1 MAIKTILVGLSGGTA
16 SNGALELACR
26 LAGQFGAHLEGLHV
40 GLDVEEVM
48 LSAGASGFALPVDGR
63 WIDEI
68 TGNAAKMAEKV
79 KASFSE
85 TASRH
90 GLPLLAEPEPGKPP
104 GEPPGKPSVSWRT
117 ETGDAPMV
125 VARRARFFDLVV
137 LGRSDRVVDKPHS
150 DAIEQT
156 LMQSGR
162 PALLAP
168 AEPPATIGETIA
180 IGWNGSAHAVRAVAA
195 ALPFLGQAR
204 QTFIIAVGDDDAAN
218 SAPFIQAYLRM
229 HGVKAEV
236 RNVLKVPAVGRGGQ
250 LLSAAREE
258 GADLLVMGA
267 YGQAPW
273 REALFGGA
281 TRDIVGMSLLPL
293 LIVH

>member
-1 MAIKTILVGLSGGTA
+1 MPIKTILAGLSGGTA
-16 SNGALELACR
+16 SRGALELACR
-26 LAGQFGAHLEGLHV
+26 LAGRFGAHLEGLHV

-68 TGNAAKMAEKV
+68 TANATTMADKV
-79 KASFSE
+79 KASFAE
-85 TASRH
+85 AAARN
-90 GLPLLAEPEPGKPP
+90 GLALADRPEPGKA
-104 GEPPGKPSVSWRT
+104 GASWRM
-117 ETGDAPMV
+117 ETGDAPVV

-156 LMQSGR
+156 LLQSGR

-168 AEPPATIGETIA
+168 ADPPVALGETIA
-180 IGWNGSAHAVRAVAA
+180 IGWNGSAQAVRAVAVS
-195 ALPFLGQAR
+195 LPFLRQAR
-204 QTFIIAVGDDDAAN
+204 QSFIIAVGDEDAD
-218 SAPFIQAYLRM
+218 SALAIQAYLAM
-229 HGVKAEV
+229 HGVAATI
-236 RNVLKVPAVGRGGQ
+236 RNVLKVPAVGPGGQ
-250 LLSAAREE
+250 LLTAAREE

-267 YGQAPW
+267 YGHAPW

-281 TRDIVGMSLLPL
+281 TRAVVGMSLLPL

>member
-1 MAIKTILVGLSGGTA
+1 MAIKTILAGLSGGTA
-16 SNGALELACR
+16 NAGALELACR
-26 LAGQFGAHLEGLHV
+26 LAGRFGAHLEGLHV

-68 TGNAAKMAEKV
+68 TANAATMAGKV
-79 KASFSE
+79 KASF
-85 TASRH
+85 AAAAARN
-90 GLPLLAEPEPGKPP
+90 GLALADPPEPGKP
-104 GEPPGKPSVSWRT
+104 GASWRM
-117 ETGDAPMV
+117 ESGDAPVV

-137 LGRSDRVVDKPHS
+137 LGRSDRVVDRPHS

-168 AEPPATIGETIA
+168 AEPPAAIGETIA
-180 IGWNGSAHAVRAVAA
+180 IGWNGSAQAVRAVAA
-195 ALPFLGQAR
+195 ALPFLRQAR
-204 QTFIIAVGDDDAAN
+204 QSFIIAVGDEDAE
-218 SAPFIQAYLRM
+218 SAQAIQAYLGM
-229 HGVKAEV
+229 HGVAASL
-236 RNVLKVPAVGRGGQ
+236 RNVLKVAAAGPGGQ
-250 LLSAAREE
+250 LLSAARED

-267 YGQAPW
+267 YGHAPW

-281 TRDIVGMSLLPL
+281 TRAVVGMSLLPL